1 MLADTTTTKK
11 VINIAKDFTRYPAGR
26 YRSDGPYSGEAFRE
40 KFLKPV
46 LESGDKA
53 TVVFDGAM
61 GYGSSFLE
69 EAFAGL
75 IRERFSKREIQD
87 AFQLVSEDDPSIL
100 IEIEEYLTDAENYG

>member
-1 MLADTTTTKK
+1 MIGPIQVRHL
-11 VINIAKDFTRYPAGR
+11 GR
-26 YRSDGPYSGEAFRE
+26 NSSNQVLKSG
-40 KFLKPV
+40 
-46 LESGDKA
+46 GNA

-75 IRERFSKREIQD
+75 IREGFSKREIQD

-100 IEIEEYLTDAENYG
+100 IEIEGYLTEPTDEMKNDYQKIEDVIDAWSNDIVIFHR